1 MEKIGRRCMNSW
13 HLEESLLIHFAIRSF
28 ERVASIFSDV
38 DSRIDLAEQ
47 RLLEQELVDSRCNDS
62 DY

>member
-1 MEKIGRRCMNSW
+1 MNSW